1 MWFQPCALSNT
12 LPPEVKIDD
21 VPLSTVAS
29 QKYLGITF
37 DNKLDW
43 STHVAAICKTMS
55 FFLFWI
61 NSHRKTLPTEV
72 IKMLVDAISP
82 DLCFTSLGSFVVS
95 VNTQGLQRLHN
106 WGVSITASLHKF
118 DHVSEH
124 RANFNWLI
132 FN

>member
-55 FFLFWI
+55 FYLFWI

-72 IKMLVDAISP
+72 IKMLVDSLVLSSP
-82 DLCFTSLGSFVVS
+82 DLCFTGLGSFVVS
-95 VNTQGLQRLHN
+95 VKHSTL
-106 WGVSITASLHKF
+106 TTFA
-118 DHVSEH
+118 
-124 RANFNWLI
+124 
-132 FN
+132 